1 MELTELVRGAQN
13 AMDRGDYH
21 LAAKACTHALE
32 SYPVCMSAHRI
43 LGESLLE
50 RGETDA
56 AIGHFD
62 HALALDP
69 LSVVARLGLGV
80 AAEERKDSGLAYA
93 HYLHAWEINPA
104 LDQVRGQLVRLR
116 AALGSHD
123 RLHPTRAGLA
133 GIHARSG
140 QLGRAASEWRAI
152 LAVDPESTR
161 ARTSLAEVLWRA
173 GDDAGAIGICRE
185 ILRVSPDNARAL
197 AMLADIEKRVG
208 APTANELVERYQ
220 SVDPMGE
227 VAEILSELREG
238 ADLSFLTPSSPSLPD
253 FDFEAVAAESPA
265 LPVVEQP
272 VAAPMAPSLAASH
285 VAAPDLWDTLV
296 RDLQH
301 DAADPAEAESGSI
314 QPFSWSDDGSVIDLG
329 PAVEPFSLE
338 GLQDLDDVVAAEVAL
353 PVAAAID
360 HIAEVELLA
369 PPPANGATRTGP
381 REPALDLAAIM
392 NPEPFVAPAAA
403 VASAASVVAEPL
415 FVADAVVNQTP
426 AATPAPVPAAM
437 APAPARPA
445 ANPFVTADGRV
456 DLTIGWDDIDRQLK
470 AATPTDEGAR
480 GYEDLVAELDAGG
493 FAPFAADDG
502 SAMSGAWEPFT
513 ADEVDAPP
521 PAVAEVPAIAEPE
534 PVPTFEDEVLGV
546 APAAMPWGE
555 EVDPVAV
562 PADWVDIDDDLI
574 AAIPSPQPSGYTELL
589 RHVDN
594 DEPVQI
600 PVAEE
605 LTVDPFA
612 TPDTSG
618 DPLGF
623 EDLLTVTS
631 RDGTSELGPVETDL
645 AAIAFALDE
654 LPVATAGGDLG
665 FDAAAFD
672 WSEETPPVMAE
683 AQPALAE
690 ATGLDGVADDLG
702 GIEPFT
708 FDDLVG
714 AGGEPAGGVDFS
726 DLEDVFAP
734 VPYAAQAPFALEEPF
749 AAEEPFGMAEP
760 FAVDESLAVD
770 VPFAEG
776 TFPQVAFAAEPL
788 EAVEPEV
795 PLADIGGIDWGAA
808 FAVDEAP
815 VAAVATVEEHETDAE
830 SVIRWPTFIGHTSD
844 LIDRERAGL
853 FGRLRAAK
861 EALVAEGAVTVDRS
875 VAPRAPAVLATI
887 EEVDEVVRQVA
898 ARPRLAAIDGEPVAE
913 RPAESSGLDL
923 TAMRVRLIESE
934 SAAAEIAETLEAAIA
949 QGDVDPLAMR
959 VLGEAY
965 LRLGRTEQA
974 AAQFRQAMLA
984 RRRAR

>member
-1 MELTELVRGAQN
+1 MELTELVRGAQD

-21 LAAKACTHALE
+21 LAAKACTHVLAA
-32 SYPVCMSAHRI
+32 YPACMSAHRI
-43 LGESLLE
+43 LGEAMLE
-50 RGETDA
+50 QGETDA

-62 HALALDP
+62 RALALDP

-80 AAEERKDSGLAYA
+80 AAEERKDAGLAYA

-152 LAVDPESTR
+152 LAVDPESTC

-173 GDDAGAIGICRE
+173 GDDAGAIAMCRE

-208 APTANELVERYQ
+208 APTAGELVQRYQ
-220 SVDPMGE
+220 AVDPTGE

-238 ADLSFLTPSSPSLPD
+238 VDLAFLTPSSPPVPD
-253 FDFEAVAAESPA
+253 FDFAVVAAESP
-265 LPVVEQP
+265 PPPP
-272 VAAPMAPSLAASH
+272 VAAVAATPVAPSLAASH

-301 DAADPAEAESGSI
+301 DSPDSAEGESENL

-338 GLQDLDDVVAAEVAL
+338 GLRDLDDVMAAEAAL
-353 PVAAAID
+353 PID
-360 HIAEVELLA
+360 DLEVMPAEPATGSSQTATA
-369 PPPANGATRTGP
+369 PL
-381 REPALDLAAIM
+381 ESALDLAAIM
-392 NPEPFVAPAAA
+392 E
-403 VASAASVVAEPL
+403 
-415 FVADAVVNQTP
+415 
-426 AATPAPVPAAM
+426 
-437 APAPARPA
+437 PAPATAPVIPVVAAALAVDDPVYAAESVAAPA
-445 ANPFVTADGRV
+445 VAMKPAPASKPFVTSDGRV

-470 AATPTDEGAR
+470 AATPSDEGSR
-480 GYEDLVAELDAGG
+480 GYEDLFAELDAGG

-502 SAMSGAWEPFT
+502 SAQNGAWEPFT
-513 ADEVDAPP
+513 ADEVDAAL
-521 PAVAEVPAIAEPE
+521 PAVAEVPAMGEPI

-546 APAAMPWGE
+546 APTAMPWGDAD
-555 EVDPVAV
+555 DPTAV

-589 RHVDN
+589 RHVDS
-594 DEPVQI
+594 EEIARI
-600 PVAEE
+600 PGVEAVE
-605 LTVDPFA
+605 VDPFA
-612 TPDTSG
+612 NPDASG
-618 DPLGF
+618 DPLGI

-631 RDGTSELGPVETDL
+631 RDGTAHLGPVETDL
-645 AAIAFALDE
+645 AALAFSPEEAL
-654 LPVATAGGDLG
+654 AGAADDFGL
-665 FDAAAFD
+665 DAASFN
-672 WSEETPPVMAE
+672 WSDE
-683 AQPALAE
+683 AQPMVAG
-690 ATGLDGVADDLG
+690 ATDLG
-702 GIEPFT
+702 EIADELGEIEPFN

-714 AGGEPAGGVDFS
+714 AGSAATGGVDFA

-734 VPYAAQAPFALEEPF
+734 IPF
-749 AAEEPFGMAEP
+749 AAETLNVADEP
-760 FAVDESLAVD
+760 FASDL
-770 VPFAEG
+770 
-776 TFPQVAFAAEPL
+776 
-788 EAVEPEV
+788 
-795 PLADIGGIDWGAA
+795 PLADEAIASLPGMDAIDWDAA
-808 FAVDEAP
+808 FATDEAP
-815 VAAVATVEEHETDAE
+815 VAAVAAVVESEADAE

-844 LIDRERAGL
+844 LIDRQSAGL

-861 EALVAEGAVTVDRS
+861 EALVAEGAVIVDRS
-875 VAPRAPAVLATI
+875 FAPRAPETRATV
-887 EEVDEVVRQVA
+887 EDVEEVVRQVA
-898 ARPRLAAIDGEPVAE
+898 ARPRLAAIDGEPVADQ
-913 RPAESSGLDL
+913 RAGSSGLDL

-949 QGDVDPLAMR
+949 QGDIDPLAMR